1 MCSTQARS
9 AGYDDP
15 LMTAQDPASILRLL
29 DAGDLEAARA
39 ELSQV
44 PRSNEE
50 YTVARVK
57 LELYDGTLPP
67 LAAIQ
72 QLLQLMRKN
81 PDSPG
86 AKELYQEAS
95 NLSYQTRQS
104 SMAHSHPPPPVDS
117 DDE

>member
-1 MCSTQARS
+1 
-9 AGYDDP
+9 
-15 LMTAQDPASILRLL
+15 MTAQDPASIHALL
-29 DAGDLEAARA
+29 DAGDLEGARA

-44 PRSNEE
+44 PRSEE
-50 YTVARVK
+50 AYIVARVK

-72 QLLQLMRKN
+72 QLVALMRKK
-81 PDSPG
+81 PDFPG

-104 SMAHSHPPPPVDS
+104 SPAHSHPPPPVTE
-117 DDE
+117 DDEK